1 MWKLL
6 TISVLAFA
14 AALSQTTW
22 VETQGSMGKRVEPF
36 ARPTTP
42 RVPRAPDS
50 TSPLDTCL
58 PRQDDMCQKFRALG
72 GHFVSNNKIPAR
84 DRELLTLRTAWLS
97 RGEYIW
103 SVHHADYARRAGLT
117 AEEIARVTKGPDAS
131 GWSPFDATLLRAV
144 DELQASRFISD
155 ATWKAL
161 GDRYDDR
168 QRLEVILTVA
178 NYTMLAMYFNSTGAQ
193 MPNGKTGF
201 PVD

>member
-1 MWKLL
+1 M
-6 TISVLAFA
+6 
-14 AALSQTTW
+14 
-22 VETQGSMGKRVEPF
+22 
-36 ARPTTP
+36 
-42 RVPRAPDS
+42 
-50 TSPLDTCL
+50 
-58 PRQDDMCQKFRALG
+58 
-72 GHFVSNNKIPAR
+72 
-84 DRELLTLRTAWLS
+84 
-97 RGEYIW
+97 
-103 SVHHADYARRAGLT
+103 
-117 AEEIARVTKGPDAS
+117 
-131 GWSPFDATLLRAV
+131 

>member
-1 MWKLL
+1 
-6 TISVLAFA
+6 
-14 AALSQTTW
+14 
-22 VETQGSMGKRVEPF
+22 
-36 ARPTTP
+36 
-42 RVPRAPDS
+42 
-50 TSPLDTCL
+50 
-58 PRQDDMCQKFRALG
+58 MCQKFRALG

-117 AEEIARVTKGPDAS
+117 AEEVARVTKGPDAS